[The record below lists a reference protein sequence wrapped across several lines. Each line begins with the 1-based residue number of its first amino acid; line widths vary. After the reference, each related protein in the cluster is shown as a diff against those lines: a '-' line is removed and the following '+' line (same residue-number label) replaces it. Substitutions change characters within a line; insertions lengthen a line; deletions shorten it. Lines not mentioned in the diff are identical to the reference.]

1 MMHVAHVVHS
11 LEVGGTENG
20 VVNLVGALR
29 EVRHSVVA
37 VTATGPLAAR
47 LPAGV
52 PVSCV
57 HKRAGI
63 DVRAVGRF
71 VAAFRALRPDVVHT
85 RNWASFDAV
94 VAARV
99 AGVRVVIHGEHGR
112 EIGDPEGRNPRR
124 NRIRKLLSPLVT
136 GFVAVTH
143 DLERWLVERVGI
155 PAHKVVTIPNGVDT
169 RRFVDGDRPAARA
182 ALGAPHG
189 SLVIGTVGRLD
200 PVKDQVGFLRAFARV
215 AARYPTALAVLVGDG
230 PCRAA
235 LEQEIA
241 SLGLD
246 GRARLLGNR
255 LDVPRLLPGFD
266 LFSLPSIAEGMSNTV
281 LEAMAAGLPVVATR
295 VGGTPDMVDDGVTGA
310 LVAPRDVAGLAAAFD
325 AYLAD
330 PFLRASHG
338 KAGQARAL
346 TEFSLERMAAT
357 YGALYAARGR
367 MAARGGAALN
377 RTGARA

>member
-1 MMHVAHVVHS
+1 MHVSHVVHS

-29 EVRHSVVA
+29 DVRHSVVA
-37 VTATGPLAAR
+37 VTGTGPLAAR

-52 PVSCV
+52 PLSCV
-57 HKRAGI
+57 NKRPGI
-63 DVRAVGRF
+63 DVKAIGRF
-71 VAAFRALRPDVVHT
+71 VAEFRALRPDVVHT

-94 VAARV
+94 VAARL

-155 PAHKVVTIPNGVDT
+155 PARKVVTIHNGVDP
-169 RRFVDGDRPAARA
+169 RRFVEGDRPAARA
-182 ALGAPHG
+182 ALDAPHG
-189 SLVIGTVGRLD
+189 SLVVGTVGRLD

-215 AARYPTALAVLVGDG
+215 AARYPTALAVIVGDG
-230 PCRAA
+230 PWRAQ

-241 SLGLD
+241 SLGLE

-266 LFSLPSIAEGMSNTV
+266 VFSLPSVAEGMSNTV

-295 VGGTPDMVDDGVTGA
+295 VGGTPDMVEDGVTGA

-338 KAGQARAL
+338 KAAQARAL
-346 TEFSLERMAAT
+346 TEFSLERMAAN
-357 YGALYAARGR
+357 YGTLYAARGR
-367 MAARGGAALN
+367 AGRGPRG
-377 RTGARA
+377 